1 MEAHDDNALRSW
13 HFKQLKWSLQAL
25 ATAASTQR
33 PLFDDA
39 RATADELAF
48 DFDHWAFVVRS
59 QYLQDLSRA
68 QADALAAIDR
78 KLMTMS
84 RDGAEFAPDLWTDEA
99 LAASVHWVH
108 VRELATSALEAFE
121 WSIQV
126 SPA

>member
-25 ATAASTQR
+25 AASASPQQ

-39 RATADELAF
+39 RVTSDELAF

-59 QYLQDLSRA
+59 HYLQDLSRE

-78 KLMTMS
+78 KLTTMS

-99 LAASVHWVH
+99 LAASVHWTH
-108 VRELATSALEAFE
+108 VRELAISALEAFG
-121 WSIQV
+121 WSVQA